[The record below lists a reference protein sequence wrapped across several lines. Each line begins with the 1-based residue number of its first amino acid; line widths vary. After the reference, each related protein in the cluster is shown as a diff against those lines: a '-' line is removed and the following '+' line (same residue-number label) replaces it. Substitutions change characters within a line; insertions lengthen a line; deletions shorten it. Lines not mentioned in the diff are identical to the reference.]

1 MKVIIVN
8 LTALSS
14 IYLCFCVS
22 PLHHPAIEKQSE
34 KHIKHTKRFQND
46 VNAAVTATTELRVEV
61 SFFYEKNIDF
71 AMKSFPLHEI
81 HYFH

>member
-14 IYLCFCVS
+14 IYLSFCVS

-46 VNAAVTATTELRVEV
+46 VNAAVTAVTATTELRVEV
-61 SFFYEKNIDF
+61 SFFVRKKI
-71 AMKSFPLHEI
+71 
-81 HYFH
+81 

>member
-14 IYLCFCVS
+14 IYLSFCVS

-61 SFFYEKNIDF
+61 SFFCEKNIDF
-71 AMKSFPLHEI
+71 AMKSFPLHKI